1 MSLESKVR
9 NMVGNLDI
17 DLNVFFSL
25 YRGNISIK
33 CCNGLEGSHT
43 ATSTPDYH
51 GLEMDFFFSHLI
63 DTKCNLLYC
72 GLVCVFYVVYN
83 VVFLFVYS
91 PPFPV
96 TVQPSAKYSY
106 LKKLKKKLKKN

>member
-1 MSLESKVR
+1 M
-9 NMVGNLDI
+9 
-17 DLNVFFSL
+17 FFSL

-33 CCNGLEGSHT
+33 RCNGLAASHT
-43 ATSTPDYH
+43 TSTPDYH
-51 GLEMDFFFSHLI
+51 GLEMDFFFHLI

-91 PPFPV
+91 PNFPA

-106 LKKLKKKLKKN
+106 LKKNLIMFNIIKDN